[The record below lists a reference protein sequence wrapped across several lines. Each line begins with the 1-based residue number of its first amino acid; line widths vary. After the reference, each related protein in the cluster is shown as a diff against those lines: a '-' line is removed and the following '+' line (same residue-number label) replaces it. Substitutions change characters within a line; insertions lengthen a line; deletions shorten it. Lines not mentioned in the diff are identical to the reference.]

1 MSEYFVLSSIKR
13 WLDSGEWINN
23 IPDFHQLLS
32 HDQDEL
38 VDAMIQAAMGTFT
51 RNWMEIKKLFLLY
64 IYNSSSSPYFMS
76 NCIFARNEYQPNTGN
91 LSHIHLILVN
101 NKKLTQEQK
110 QDWGSY

>member
-1 MSEYFVLSSIKR
+1 MSEYFELSPIKR

-23 IPDFHQLLS
+23 ILDFHQLFP

-64 IYNSSSSPYFMS
+64 IYIY
-76 NCIFARNEYQPNTGN
+76 I
-91 LSHIHLILVN
+91 
-101 NKKLTQEQK
+101 
-110 QDWGSY
+110 